1 MITTNLLLF
10 STVTILALICY
21 KYHLHLQWK
30 QRYEASFNKRFV
42 VCASAIYLNDPD
54 DNDDNGFTDDP
65 ILRKA
70 LGKSVSP
77 DQKQISVM
85 ATIDLEEV
93 YIYTE
98 CTTGKYTD
106 ESYVNDSVM
115 VYFKNGDSL
124 LIFETFTNFEAHHTN
139 YLSEKLN
146 Y

>member
-30 QRYEASFNKRFV
+30 QKYESSFNKRFV
-42 VCASAIYLNDPD
+42 VCASAIYLNSPD
-54 DNDDNGFTDDP
+54 DNDEKYTDDP
-65 ILRKA
+65 ILRRA
-70 LGKSVSP
+70 LGKG
-77 DQKQISVM
+77 DEQEQKQISVL

-106 ESYVNDSVM
+106 ERYVNDSTM

-124 LIFETFTNFEAHHTN
+124 LLFETFTNFEAHHTN
-139 YLSEKLN
+139 YLSEKINL
-146 Y
+146 